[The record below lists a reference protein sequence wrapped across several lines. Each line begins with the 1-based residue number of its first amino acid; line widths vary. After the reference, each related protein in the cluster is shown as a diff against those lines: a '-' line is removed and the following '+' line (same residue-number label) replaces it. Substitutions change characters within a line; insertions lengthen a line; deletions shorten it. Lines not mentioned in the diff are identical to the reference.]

1 MSLPDLETQNG
12 RAEYRR
18 ELRKVALPLRWSGLA
33 LIVLGAVWAVLV
45 RYGMF
50 GLTNETMIPAYGS
63 LALGWALVLAAIYTR
78 TRHHKRRL
86 REGL

>member
-1 MSLPDLETQNG
+1 MSLPDLATEDG
-12 RAEYRR
+12 RAEYRK

-33 LIVLGAVWAVLV
+33 LIVLGAAWAVMV
-45 RYGMF
+45 RYGVF
-50 GLTNETMIPAYGS
+50 GLTNETMIPAYGA

-78 TRHHKRRL
+78 TRYHKRRL

>member
-1 MSLPDLETQNG
+1 MTLPDLNTEDG

-18 ELRKVALPLRWSGLA
+18 ELRRVALPMRWSGLG
-33 LIVLGAVWAVLV
+33 LIVAGAVWAILV
-45 RYGMF
+45 RYNVF
-50 GLTNETMIPAYGS
+50 GLTNETMVPAYGA

-78 TRHHKRRL
+78 TRYHKRRL